1 MARSS
6 GLDRV
11 VVINDRS
18 ARIGGASN
26 LAILSAGLLQ
36 DAGIAVTYF
45 AGDTAGSDRPASETI
60 NLAAQPLMQQ
70 SRLNAFANG
79 LYNRQ
84 AYTCLSDLIS
94 EADTEGTVY
103 HVHGWSKILSPSIFR
118 ALWPV
123 RERVVLHAHDYFLSC
138 PNGGFANYRR
148 NQVCP
153 LTPMSIGC
161 LTTNCDKRGYHEKLW
176 RSARHLLREHY
187 YPIRQVAANIVVVH
201 HRMLDYFARGQIQP
215 ANIEI
220 IRNPVE
226 PFLSRPSD
234 PWKNRDFFFV
244 GRLEPE
250 KGFEDAAMAARL
262 AGVKLS
268 VIGDGAGRAR
278 LERDFPDVAIHG
290 WKSKE
295 EMRSILCHARA
306 LVVSSRVPEPF
317 GLAALEAVTSGIPVI
332 LPDTALLSDELVTL
346 GCGLT
351 FQSGKVETLASGMRR
366 LAGDDML
373 LRMMSVNCIRRSGD
387 LAHTPASWLDAL
399 LAFYDDV
406 LERANA
412 GSLAAKTTTI
422 GDFSVVGRLIDER
435 S

>member
-6 GLDRV
+6 AIDRV

-18 ARIGGASN
+18 ARVGGASN

-36 DAGIAVTYF
+36 EAGIAVTYF
-45 AGDTAGSDRPASETI
+45 AGDVAGSDPPALETI
-60 NLAAQPLMQQ
+60 NLASVPLMEQG
-70 SRLNAFANG
+70 RLRALASG
-79 LYNRQ
+79 LYNQEAFISLR
-84 AYTCLSDLIS
+84 DLV
-94 EADTEGTVY
+94 ARRDTPSTIY
-103 HVHGWSKILSPSIFR
+103 HLHGWSKILSPSIFR

-138 PNGGFANYRR
+138 PNGGYANYRR

-153 LTPMSIGC
+153 LRPMSIGC
-161 LTTNCDKRGYHEKLW
+161 LATNCDKRGYHEKIW
-176 RSARHLLREHY
+176 RSARHMLREHY
-187 YPIRQVAANIVVVH
+187 YPVRQVAANIVIVH
-201 HRMLDYFARGQIQP
+201 QRMRDYFARGEIQP
-215 ANIEI
+215 DNIET

-226 PFLSRPSD
+226 PFLDQPAD
-234 PWKNRDFFFV
+234 PWKKRDFFFV

-250 KGFEDAAMAARL
+250 KGFEDAAIAARL
-262 AGVKLS
+262 AGVRLN

-278 LERDFPDVAIHG
+278 LEKDFPEVVIHG
-290 WKSKE
+290 WKSKAE
-295 EMRSILCHARA
+295 IRDIIAQARA

-332 LPDTALLSDELVTL
+332 LPDTALLGEELVSL

-351 FQSGKVETLASGMRR
+351 FQSGKVETLASGMRQ
-366 LAGDDML
+366 LASDDML
-373 LRMMSVNCIRRSGD
+373 LRLMSVNCIRRSGD

-399 LAFYDDV
+399 LKLYDGILQRSSAV
-406 LERANA
+406 SVSPSMAAN
-412 GSLAAKTTTI
+412 TTFPP
-422 GDFSVVGRLIDER
+422 DGRLIDET